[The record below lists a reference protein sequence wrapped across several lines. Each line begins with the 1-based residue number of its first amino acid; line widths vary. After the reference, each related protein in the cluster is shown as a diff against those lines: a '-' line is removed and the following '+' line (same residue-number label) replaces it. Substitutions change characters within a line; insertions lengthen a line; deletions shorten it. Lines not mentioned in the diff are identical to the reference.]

1 MQLGVALLG
10 VGGRNLAVLSSAGT
24 ESRAGEAEAAWVA
37 LTVPSACP
45 TAIWLAAGEAAIWVT
60 SPDTLPHWDIT
71 GTSIL
76 TCRGKERGGEQAA
89 SHWRQ
94 EGSGGGRRQAAA
106 AVERRE
112 AWTAALIISGG
123 CLSPAM
129 ALTSTA
135 CLTIHTDTFSGAAES
150 RCLPLRS

>member
-1 MQLGVALLG
+1 
-10 VGGRNLAVLSSAGT
+10 
-24 ESRAGEAEAAWVA
+24 
-37 LTVPSACP
+37 VPSACP
-45 TAIWLAAGEAAIWVT
+45 TAIWLAAVEAAVWVT

-150 RCLPLRS
+150 RCLPLRSQHTLQFALAITPHELVAQVGLHRAVSLHAHGLPQGLCV